1 MPVFRCPN
9 CGAKVKAEKGVATAV
24 CEYCGSE
31 MSAFESTTEFE
42 IDTKGN
48 LVQYNGR
55 GGDVIIPDG
64 VLSIGDNCFLENR
77 QVFTVKLPDTVKKI
91 GASSFSSCIEL
102 EAVNIPDSVEEIGHN
117 AFYKCSN
124 LKEIRI
130 PDSVFSLEKSTF
142 CYCNSLKT
150 VELGNGLRRIFA
162 YVFFGCKSLE
172 SLVLPETLKSIGY
185 QAFSESGIKNI
196 ILPANLNEIGE
207 GCFLSCNALKS
218 ITLDSSHLKEIPEN
232 CFKGCNNL
240 VSISLPDT
248 VVEIKE
254 GAFYKCAFLQNVS
267 LSAGLEK
274 IGKQVFFEC
283 GQLKSVTKT
292 DSIEEIG
299 DYCFEKC
306 ISLKNF
312 VFPPKLRLLGIYAFS
327 SCSSLVKIWIGANLK
342 AIPDRA
348 FYECLSLSEVS
359 FSSFYREN
367 EGLTSIGAYAFHNC
381 KSLSSINIPDTVES
395 IGEFALS
402 GCGNIQTLRIPG
414 SVKVVKD
421 VLYNTAVECLYFEY
435 GVQTIDDGL
444 YKVKEIHF
452 PTSIISIS
460 CVKPDNSF
468 CRLYYQ
474 GSFYSVDEAL
484 PSYFGSLFVNGYS
497 WKIFSYDDYYKKS
510 VQKSIEVG
518 PVESFDDALEERDE
532 DFELKSY
539 DTPKVAP
546 KIEESKI
553 NTKTGMET
561 FETSVKTNKY
571 RKPKYKIRKIFTHK
585 SKVKYIFAVLS
596 YFFILPLPLV
606 LLSGVISNISNAID
620 SATSGFV
627 TLLLLPIMLILAL
640 VSLII
645 FYLGKI
651 PAMLVHLIIPVIDFI
666 AIANEIF
673 ESLGY
678 GEGFFNMSILN
689 LFS

>member
-254 GAFYKCAFLQNVS
+254 RAFYKCAFLQNVS

-327 SCSSLVKIWIGANLK
+327 SCSSLVKIWIGSNLK

-421 VLYNTAVECLYFEY
+421 VLYNTAVKCLYFEY

-460 CVKPDNSF
+460 GVKPDDSY

-474 GSFYSVDEAL
+474 GALYSRGAVS
-484 PSYFGSLFVNGYS
+484 SYFGSLFEDGYR
-497 WKIFSYDDYYKKS
+497 WRFFFDDEYYKKS
-510 VQKSIEVG
+510 LESIGSDTE
-518 PVESFDDALEERDE
+518 ESFDDALEERDE
-532 DFELKSY
+532 DFELERY
-539 DTPKVAP
+539 ETPKVEP
-546 KIEESKI
+546 KIEENKI
-553 NTKTGMET
+553 NTKAGMET
-561 FETSVKTNKY
+561 FETSIETNKY
-571 RKPKYKIRKIFTHK
+571 RKPKHRIRYFFTRKRIVFAIF
-585 SKVKYIFAVLS
+585 S
-596 YFFILPLPLV
+596 YFFILPLPLI
-606 LLSGVISNISNAID
+606 LLSGIISNIVDAID
-620 SATSGFV
+620 RATSGFA
-627 TLLLLPIMLILAL
+627 TLLLFPIMLILAL
-640 VSLII
+640 VSLIV

-666 AIANEIF
+666 AFANEIF

-678 GEGFFNMSILN
+678 GEGFFNMSIFD